1 MVKLHCLGGGHEVG
15 RNSFLVETKSAKLT
29 LDAGLKVESG
39 ELPLMPKTKVDACF
53 VTHGHLDHLGSAPV
67 LHRRTLSKFYMTP
80 PTFDFSD
87 LLLHDSIKVAKIKE
101 RVAHFQPADILRMAR
116 LTSKIN
122 YGDEIK
128 LSHDCKVEVWDA
140 GHIPGSA
147 MFLLTVEGKKI
158 LYTGDFKL
166 EPVKLVSG
174 ARCQAENVDLAI
186 MECTYS
192 SREHPNRKEEE
203 KKLFATIKET
213 LENGGT
219 ALLPSFAVR
228 APELLMI
235 LQEFGAKWPVYL
247 DGMAKSATEITLKYP
262 EYIRDFKALRSAIEM
277 AIPLYENQE
286 RNNALKDPCIIV
298 TTGGAMEGGP
308 IVHYMKQ
315 LYASEKSSIIFTGY
329 QIPKT
334 AGRYLLDTGR
344 YIVGA
349 LDFKVKMKIHSFD
362 FSSHAG
368 RTELIK
374 FIQKLRP
381 KKIAAIHGDYA
392 DKFATEMKGRF
403 GIEAVAPKIGEM
415 IKI

>member
-147 MFLLTVEGKKI
+147 MFLLTVEGKKV
-158 LYTGDFKL
+158 L
-166 EPVKLVSG
+166 
-174 ARCQAENVDLAI
+174 
-186 MECTYS
+186 
-192 SREHPNRKEEE
+192 
-203 KKLFATIKET
+203 
-213 LENGGT
+213 
-219 ALLPSFAVR
+219 
-228 APELLMI
+228 
-235 LQEFGAKWPVYL
+235 
-247 DGMAKSATEITLKYP
+247 
-262 EYIRDFKALRSAIEM
+262 
-277 AIPLYENQE
+277 
-286 RNNALKDPCIIV
+286 
-298 TTGGAMEGGP
+298 
-308 IVHYMKQ
+308 
-315 LYASEKSSIIFTGY
+315 
-329 QIPKT
+329 
-334 AGRYLLDTGR
+334 
-344 YIVGA
+344 
-349 LDFKVKMKIHSFD
+349 
-362 FSSHAG
+362 
-368 RTELIK
+368 
-374 FIQKLRP
+374 
-381 KKIAAIHGDYA
+381 
-392 DKFATEMKGRF
+392 
-403 GIEAVAPKIGEM
+403 
-415 IKI
+415 